1 MAEEN
6 QKEQIEKL
14 ERTLW
19 RATPADDEMI
29 EKIVSSPFLY
39 AKIRARVE
47 ESQAMPVAVS
57 SYYSMLTMLARRAI
71 PAFALLAVLAVA
83 AYFFTGRNA
92 VSPPAVSMNDAV
104 FVKVE
109 QNTPPTACN
118 IANRSECLVSTDDVV
133 AILVHTSNSSNR

>member
-1 MAEEN
+1 MAEET

-19 RATPADDEMI
+19 RAGPADDEMI
-29 EKIVSSPFLY
+29 EKIGSSPFLY
-39 AKIRARVE
+39 AKIRARIE
-47 ESQAMPVAVS
+47 EAQAMPVAAS
-57 SYYSMLTMLARRAI
+57 SYYSLLTMLARRAI
-71 PAFALLAVLAVA
+71 PAFALLAVLAVS
-83 AYFFTGRNA
+83 AYFFTSRNA
-92 VSPPAVSMNDAV
+92 PSAPSVSMNDAV

>member
-14 ERTLW
+14 ERALW
-19 RATPADDEMI
+19 RATPADEEMI

-39 AKIRARVE
+39 ARIRARVE
-47 ESQAMPVAVS
+47 EAQTMPVAAS
-57 SYYSMLTMLARRAI
+57 SYYSLLTMLARRAI
-71 PAFALLAVLAVA
+71 PAFALLAVLAVST
-83 AYFFTGRNA
+83 YFFTGRNA
-92 VSPPAVSMNDAV
+92 PPPPGVLMNDAV

-109 QNTPPTACN
+109 KNTPPTACN
-118 IANRSECLVSTDDVV
+118 IANRSECVVSTDDVV

>member
-1 MAEEN
+1 MAEET

-47 ESQAMPVAVS
+47 EAQAMPVAAP
-57 SYYSMLTMLARRAI
+57 SYYSLLAMLARRAI

-83 AYFFTGRNA
+83 AYFFTSKNTP
-92 VSPPAVSMNDAV
+92 PPAVSMNDAV

-109 QNTPPTACN
+109 KNTPPTACN
-118 IANRSECLVSTDDVV
+118 IANRSECVVSTDDVV